1 MSQEKERFMQRF
13 DTIQKEVLVLTE
25 GGTSASRWGENKL
38 YEASVTALAFVD
50 VATGDLI
57 EDKCYLEWQ
66 LTEKE
71 CNTSEKIFNL
81 QGKTIYRLKVQESLP
96 FSNSYG
102 EEVRRGKYLWVK
114 EVLERSCHEERLDV
128 ILEEYLKPVVIHPEG
143 CEELV
148 LDKSL
153 GMFSG
158 DGSWNGESCQINLDV
173 DENGAETANDA
184 QDTLKKLMD
193 KCKEWDEKAR
203 KYAAAELAECASDWA
218 RDEDDN
224 AEEITEEEFAKRMV
238 ISEICVTIGGNFEI
252 FYDDDN
258 MFWGH
263 VIIVSGNIETG
274 IDDATMAG

>member
-25 GGTSASRWGENKL
+25 GGTSASRWGEKKL
-38 YEASVTALAFVD
+38 YEASVTVLAFVD

-57 EDKCYLEWQ
+57 EDKCYLKWQ

-81 QGKTIYRLKVQESLP
+81 QGETIYRLKVQESLP

-102 EEVRRGKYLWVK
+102 EEVKRGKYLWVK

-128 ILEEYLKPVVIHPEG
+128 ILEEYLKPVVIRPEG

-173 DENGAETANDA
+173 DEKGTETANDA

-218 RDEDDN
+218 RDEDDS

-238 ISEICVTIGGNFEI
+238 ISEIGVSIGGHFTI
-252 FYDDDN
+252 YYDDDN